1 MFVHHSSESPGG
13 RGNSGPNW
21 LRVVFTPPGLAM
33 HTCAGHW
40 TCQNSHQTTKILV
53 KQNDPCKYA
62 NAFYRHK
69 QATCAVNWPKLLPNR
84 QQRCSRSAPWEKHN
98 ESIVRWK
105 NSQQQNVDVAYKFFF
120 ILHLIILMKKIR
132 LIICNENSYLKLP
145 ILFNVSNTLT
155 VS

>member
-69 QATCAVNWPKLLPNR
+69 QATCAVNWPKLLSTR

-105 NSQQQNVDVAYKFFF
+105 FTATICWCCIQVLFYSAFNNVNE
-120 ILHLIILMKKIR
+120 KIR
-132 LIICNENSYLKLP
+132 RLTCKENSYLKLH
-145 ILFNVSNTLT
+145 ILFNVSHTWT